1 MVLRRS
7 PLELDAAEVS
17 ASIGPVLSRWP
28 VRRAW
33 LFGSVARGEQWAGS
47 DVDIMVELDE
57 GASLGFAFLT
67 MEDEVADC
75 LGCAADLV
83 TIVRSRSTRAFLE
96 EFDRD
101 KVMVYERTG
110 RR

>member
-7 PLELDAAEVS
+7 PVELDATEVS

-28 VRRAW
+28 VQRAW
-33 LFGSVARGEQWAGS
+33 LFGSVARGEQRTDS

-57 GASLGFAFLT
+57 GASLGFSFLT
-67 MEDEVADC
+67 MEDEVADS

-96 EFDRD
+96 EFDRCS
-101 KVMVYERTG
+101 TG
-110 RR
+110 TR

>member
-1 MVLRRS
+1 
-7 PLELDAAEVS
+7 
-17 ASIGPVLSRWP
+17 
-28 VRRAW
+28 
-33 LFGSVARGEQWAGS
+33 
-47 DVDIMVELDE
+47 
-57 GASLGFAFLT
+57 

-83 TIVRSRSTRAFLE
+83 TIVRSRSARAFLE

-101 KVMVYERTG
+101 KVMVYERAG

>member
-33 LFGSVARGEQWAGS
+33 LFGSVARGEQRAGS

-57 GASLGFAFLT
+57 GASLGFASSLWRMRLPT
-67 MEDEVADC
+67 AW
-75 LGCAADLV
+75 AALP
-83 TIVRSRSTRAFLE
+83 TL
-96 EFDRD
+96 
-101 KVMVYERTG
+101 
-110 RR
+110 